1 MIYVYAVVDRPDQKL
16 PRQAG
21 LRGEELSKIV
31 WRDIAAVVSA
41 YDGAAPSQGADEV
54 WRHEAVIE
62 SLMSDCTVVPMRF
75 GTLAPSRR
83 HVDDILCRTYR
94 ALAEDIAR
102 VRGQVEIG
110 MRCLSNIA
118 EEAEDDCPA
127 AGHASPLLGTG
138 RGAAYLRERVAK
150 DRHSRERQRGKLRLV
165 RDVYDK
171 LASHARDSRLDERPE
186 DRHGIAAAFLVARDR
201 MMAFRATVGDVAD
214 ANPDLALLCTGP
226 WPPYSFV
233 GAGSQATNHSETRHA
248 T

>member
-1 MIYVYAVVDRPDQKL
+1 MIYVYAVADRPDQKL
-16 PRQAG
+16 PRQSG
-21 LRGEELSKIV
+21 LRGEELSKVV

-41 YDGAAPSQGADEV
+41 YDGAAPLQGADDV

-62 SLMSDCTVVPMRF
+62 SLMNDCTVIPMRF

-110 MRCLSNIA
+110 LRCLSDIA
-118 EEAEDDCPA
+118 EDAEADCPA
-127 AGHASPLLGTG
+127 AGHVLTVPGIGPGS
-138 RGAAYLRERVAK
+138 AYLRERVAK
-150 DRHSRERQRGKLRLV
+150 ERHSRERQSGKLRLV

-171 LASHARDSRLDERPE
+171 LASHAHDSRLDDRPE
-186 DRHGIAAAFLVARDR
+186 DRHGIAAAFLVPRDR
-201 MMAFRATVGDVAD
+201 MMDFREVVSDVAA

-233 GAGSQATNHSETRHA
+233 GAGAHATNHGETRHA